1 MTNNCLHL
9 DRDTLSKTHDRLRI
23 RKVFFIIVMWR
34 ETIIYTLFNLHFS
47 FLIIVKKVKLIFIVT
62 KIMLLCCNSL
72 HSDRN
77 RLYIFTRILVN
88 RLTMYLKQLTPT
100 LAPILI
106 EAWSTPGYTLPV
118 PPEKPRLTLDTVM
131 LRALGTA
138 DTGVMALWIWGSSC

>member
-47 FLIIVKKVKLIFIVT
+47 FVIIVKKVKLIFIVT
-62 KIMLLCCNSL
+62 KIILLFCNSL
-72 HSDRN
+72 YSDWYWF
-77 RLYIFTRILVN
+77 YIFRRILIW
-88 RLTMYLKQLTPT
+88 LTMYLKQLTPT